1 MIIKHATE
9 QDIRDALHA
18 TQTQFNQN
26 LEFRENTPEHK
37 SSHSF
42 RVRLGVKS
50 SHGKG
55 ASIKTRYNFDGFV
68 GERHLPSACWHV
80 HGRFFEHLFHV
91 CPVAI
96 VYARGT
102 LITAT
107 EGNWQDYNVGSAMFP
122 VMASESCDCE

>member
-9 QDIRDALHA
+9 QGIRDALQA
-18 TQTQFNQN
+18 TQAQFDQN
-26 LEFRENTPEHK
+26 LEFRENTPERK

-55 ASIKTRYNFDGFV
+55 AGISQRYYLDGTCHAK
-68 GERHLPSACWHV
+68 HLVSACWHV

-96 VYARGT
+96 VYARGNR
-102 LITAT
+102 ITDT
-107 EGNWQDYNVGSAMFP
+107 EGNWEDYNVGSIMFP
-122 VMASESCDCE
+122 VYASESCACP